1 MSMDREE
8 IYQALFDKVKNI
20 QGIKTSSRKLKHWN
34 DVPPSEQPALFQI
47 QKGEQPTQSKGMP
60 TSWNFS
66 VELYFYVHSQEGNPS
81 SLLNLYLDKIEEALK
96 PNANGFMDLNGLV
109 SHCWISGNIETDEGV
124 LGDQSVAIIPI
135 SIKVAN
141 QNF

>member
-1 MSMDREE
+1 MNREE

-20 QGIKTSSRKLKHWN
+20 QGIKTASRKLKHWN

-47 QKGEQPTQSKGMP
+47 QKGEQPAQSKGMP

-66 VELYFYVHSQEGNPS
+66 VELYFYVNSQDGNPS
-81 SLLNLYLDKIEEALK
+81 SLLNNYIDKIEEALK
-96 PNANGFMDLNGLV
+96 PNSNGFMDLHGLV
-109 SHCWISGNIETDEGV
+109 SHCWIDGSIETDEGV
-124 LGDQSVAIIPI
+124 LGDQAVAIIPI